1 MNKKKRRRNLSNETA
16 VIEREKKKRDRI
28 DFDRLVN
35 SCKYTNGTVHKLDQ
49 TTSRQEEK

>member
-1 MNKKKRRRNLSNETA
+1 MKQLYQNEK
-16 VIEREKKKRDRI
+16 EKEKDRI